1 MKWWWFRT
9 TTPKNELFG
18 VGCGE
23 VGLGAC
29 ASWLQSAETV
39 WTGQRR
45 WNYET
50 PAGHN
55 RLATAINLLVIQWVD
70 PSADGA

>member
-1 MKWWWFRT
+1 
-9 TTPKNELFG
+9 

-23 VGLGAC
+23 AGLGAC
-29 ASWLQSAETV
+29 ASWRDPAETV

-45 WNYET
+45 PNYET
-50 PAGHN
+50 PVGHN
-55 RLATAINLLVIQWVD
+55 RLRTAINLPVIQQLD